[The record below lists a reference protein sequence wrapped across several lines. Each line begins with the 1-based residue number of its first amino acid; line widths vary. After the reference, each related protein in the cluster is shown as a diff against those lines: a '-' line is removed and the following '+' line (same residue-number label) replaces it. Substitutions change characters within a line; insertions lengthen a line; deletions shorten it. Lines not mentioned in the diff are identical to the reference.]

1 VFLKHLIRKFMKECG
16 SKIKQQDCMF
26 LDRQI
31 VQRNKVGEVLK
42 FGQTEAT
49 ILETSV
55 MELSKVMV
63 FTFGLMVRATQA
75 SGYRTRCRVKATSSG
90 LMVETL
96 KVNLKTELC
105 MDGAFTLGKT
115 AVATRATIV

>member
-1 VFLKHLIRKFMKECG
+1 MKEGG

-26 LDRQI
+26 LDKQI
-31 VQRNKVGEVLK
+31 VQKSKVEEVLK

-49 ILETSV
+49 ILETLV
-55 MELSKVMV
+55 MELSKVTV
-63 FTFGLMVRATQA
+63 FIFGLMDRATLE
-75 SGYRTRCRVKATSSG
+75 SGYPTRCQVKATLSG

-96 KVNLKTELC
+96 KVNSKTELC